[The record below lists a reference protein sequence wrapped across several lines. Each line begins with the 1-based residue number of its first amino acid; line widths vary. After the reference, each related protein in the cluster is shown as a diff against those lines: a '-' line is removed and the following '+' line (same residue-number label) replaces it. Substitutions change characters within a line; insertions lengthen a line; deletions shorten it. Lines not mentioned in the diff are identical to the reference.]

1 MKNMPDTFSID
12 YACLQISPFE
22 TVIYNV
28 SRPFLQIKS
37 ANRHKRN
44 IFLIES
50 LSMLAWPQT
59 KTVKRPDK
67 KPGISDRS
75 SFLRR
80 RSVKFQFVWRKLCYN
95 IPPVGCFKS
104 MLAHVIHPQNTKN
117 HSFVSARCTFWYK
130 GVRLTE
136 TKTCQRLVNVGNLN
150 ETPCW
155 RKLTSIV

>member
-1 MKNMPDTFSID
+1 MPDTFSID

-22 TVIYNV
+22 TVIYV

-37 ANRHKRN
+37 VNRHKRN
-44 IFLIES
+44 TLLIES

-75 SFLRR
+75 F
-80 RSVKFQFVWRKLCYN
+80 FC
-95 IPPVGCFKS
+95 VGEVLNFNSSGRNCATTFPQPGCVKS
-104 MLAHVIHPQNTKN
+104 MLAYMIHPQNTEN

-130 GVRLTE
+130 GVRLIE
-136 TKTCQRLVNVGNLN
+136 TTTCQRLVSVGNLN

>member
-1 MKNMPDTFSID
+1 MTNMPDTFSID

-50 LSMLAWPQT
+50 LSTLAWPQT
-59 KTVKRPDK
+59 KTVKRLDK

-80 RSVKFQFVWRKLCYN
+80 RSVKFHFVWQKLCYN
-95 IPPVGCFKS
+95 IPPAGCFKS
-104 MLAHVIHPQNTKN
+104 MLAYVIHPQNTKN
-117 HSFVSARCTFWYK
+117 HTFVSARCTFWYK
-130 GVRLTE
+130 GVRLIE
-136 TKTCQRLVNVGNLN
+136 TNTCPRLVSVGYLN

-155 RKLTSIV
+155 RKLTAIV